1 MSALDLWQ
9 DRMGIR
15 TLRMRG
21 GAEQIRSRQRIESVV
36 SVIATPSSGARPRE
50 LLVVRRVAPAVAL
63 SLDSSDSARAFRSAV
78 EGQLSQCAANA
89 RRPWLH
95 VDASTTDAVLFA
107 DEAELVACLV
117 RDWLRGWVAE
127 RWWWRS
133 VLWNLSVQEWLRR
146 HVVPRGESLVSA
158 LSLLAASSDAVGWMR
173 ELDDAEAEQAISSI
187 VRAYA
192 LLGLEP
198 SIPTP
203 PRPPL
208 SHDRSEILEIQKSSR
223 ILETQF
229 ALERLSRTVPEAR
242 ALGLGAPQ
250 RRLLTLALV
259 LTRAPAWAR
268 SAEFAAAWELLDHT
282 DPAPHIRAT
291 TITSTVRRSETLQ
304 HGSIAPTTDAAPVGE
319 STEHVPLPSDERE
332 RTPAP
337 TIGVPGAVPLASSSP
352 HSALRSHPVVDS
364 LTQATEAAPPS
375 INRASAEPVAEDVL
389 PTAAT
394 EFGGLFYLLNA
405 ALALGLYG
413 DFTAPR
419 ASNLALSPWNWLA
432 LIGRSWFGAGFES
445 DPLWRVLAS
454 LAGRSADEQP
464 DHEFVAPTTWIID
477 PTWLEPWGRVPLVQ
491 FRSTRTR
498 LQVLHPAGFVLFDVP
513 RVRRSSPAAQVRH
526 LCRAF
531 PSLRD
536 AAIAHA
542 TGTTRSDRGRSGTAR
557 WMEWLLPY
565 LEARLAR
572 SLGVEPDAMP
582 ALVCRH
588 DAKVVWSLASVD
600 VYLSLAALPLAIRI
614 AGLDRDPG
622 WIPAAGRLIAF
633 HFE

>member
-1 MSALDLWQ
+1 MVDPTRTAVDSVAFAACVQARMSQA
-9 DRMGIR
+9 
-15 TLRMRG
+15 
-21 GAEQIRSRQRIESVV
+21 
-36 SVIATPSSGARPRE
+36 
-50 LLVVRRVAPAVAL
+50 VRA
-63 SLDSSDSARAFRSAV
+63 
-78 EGQLSQCAANA
+78 A
-89 RRPWLH
+89 RRPWAH
-95 VDASTTDAVLFA
+95 IDADNAPAVVFW
-107 DEAELVACLV
+107 DETELVACLV

-146 HVVPRGESLVSA
+146 HVLPRGESLVSA

-173 ELDDAEAEQAISSI
+173 ELDDAEAELAISSI

-192 LLGLEP
+192 LPGLEP

-208 SHDRSEILEIQKSSR
+208 SHDRSEIHEIQKSSR

-242 ALGLGAPQ
+242 APGLGAPQ

-291 TITSTVRRSETLQ
+291 TITSKVRRNETPQ
-304 HGSIAPTTDAAPVGE
+304 HGSITPTPDAATVGE
-319 STEHVPLPSDERE
+319 STAHVPLPSDERE
-332 RTPAP
+332 KTPAP
-337 TIGVPGAVPLASSSP
+337 TVGVPGAVQLACSSP
-352 HSALRSHPVVDS
+352 HSALPSQPVVDS
-364 LTQATEAAPPS
+364 LTRATEAAPPS
-375 INRASAEPVAEDVL
+375 ISRASAEPVAEDVL

-432 LIGRSWFGAGFES
+432 LVGRSWFGAGFES
-445 DPLWRVLAS
+445 DPLWNVFAS
-454 LAGRSADEQP
+454 LAGRSADEPP
-464 DHEFVAPTTWIID
+464 DHEFAAPTTWVID
-477 PTWLEPWGRVPLVQ
+477 QAWLEPWGRASPLQ
-491 FRSTRTR
+491 YRTTPTR
-498 LQVLHPAGFVLFDVP
+498 LRVLHPAGFVLFDVL
-513 RVRRSSPAAQVRH
+513 RDRHSPPLAQARQ
-526 LCRAF
+526 LCRTYS
-531 PSLRD
+531 SLHD
-536 AAIAHA
+536 AAIAHP
-542 TGTTRSDRGRSGTAR
+542 TRTTRSDRGRSGTAR

-600 VYLSLAALPLAIRI
+600 VYLSLAALPLVIRI

-622 WIPAAGRLIAF
+622 WIPAAGRAIAF